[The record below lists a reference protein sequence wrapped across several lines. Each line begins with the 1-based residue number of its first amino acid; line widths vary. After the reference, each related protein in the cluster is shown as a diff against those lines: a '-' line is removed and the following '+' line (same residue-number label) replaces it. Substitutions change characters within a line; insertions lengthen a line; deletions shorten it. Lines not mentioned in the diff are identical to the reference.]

1 MALMFLPYFISLV
14 IRMRSCGCPIT
25 GIQFELFVIGTR
37 NWTTTWFMCQLHV
50 LSWLPPHCFLQF
62 SKLMKKQTSSQGMM
76 LFMSINWPIV
86 LKAHICQSDGG
97 MSCDNSPNHIK
108 ESYLSASIKH
118 WSHSRSFPLAF
129 TITAST
135 SLLGDNIFPLPPL
148 SYRYLSVWHYAMY
161 FRLPA
166 VGHLFLPHLCW
177 KW

>member
-1 MALMFLPYFISLV
+1 
-14 IRMRSCGCPIT
+14 MRSCGCPIT

-108 ESYLSASIKH
+108 ESYLSASTKH
-118 WSHSRSFPLAF
+118 WSHSLSFPLAF
-129 TITAST
+129 TITASI
-135 SLLGDNIFPLPPL
+135 SLLGDNIFPPHRSLIAIFWFDIMLCIFACQPL
-148 SYRYLSVWHYAMY
+148 GAFFYPIFAENDNLITMDIVNN
-161 FRLPA
+161 
-166 VGHLFLPHLCW
+166 
-177 KW
+177 